1 MTAKPKIIVCIDDDT
16 NILTL
21 AKTILE
27 SSGKFHVH
35 TFESGKEA
43 LTKISG
49 LKPDLIILDMLM
61 PDMSGIAI
69 LTTLLSS
76 PQTKDIPVGFMTAH
90 TNEMNL
96 EVYKEMG
103 VNGIG
108 FISKPINPEELPDNV
123 EMLVSL
129 SGK

>member
-1 MTAKPKIIVCIDDDT
+1 MNIQPKIIVCIDDDS

-27 SSGKFHVH
+27 SGKRFHVH
-35 TFESGKEA
+35 TFENGNEA
-43 LTKISG
+43 LKKIPS

-61 PDMSGIAI
+61 PEIDGIEMLRA
-69 LTTLLSS
+69 LLSS
-76 PQTKDIPVGFMTAH
+76 SQTKNIPIGFMTAH
-90 TNEMNL
+90 ANPDDL
-96 EVYKEMG
+96 ERYKEMG

-108 FISKPINPEELPDNV
+108 FISKPINVSELPHNI
-123 EMLVSL
+123 EMLIEL